1 MCKCSSWLG
10 AFVSKLFK
18 EQRCFSAK
26 KMVALQAG
34 TFIVLSR
41 HMAACPLAQKCLL
54 PTACHLASG
63 PCLGNPGCIR
73 HGPSIAHALQTH
85 WSKIKIHTRQRR
97 WWHCR
102 LALIVFFEAHGC
114 LPIGPKLFTTLVV
127 QPGNLPKP
135 VHLPSSSIQGSRYS
149 QDLRHPRYS
158 KICEVTERNSNDSK
172 WFQLP

>member
-18 EQRCFSAK
+18 EQRFFSAK

-73 HGPSIAHALQTH
+73 HGPCIAHALQTH

-102 LALIVFFEAHGC
+102 LALLVFFWC
-114 LPIGPKLFTTLVV
+114 TRLPAYWPKSFYYLGSATRQFAQTCAFTKLF
-127 QPGNLPKP
+127 K
-135 VHLPSSSIQGSRYS
+135 QGSRYS
-149 QDLRHPRYS
+149 WDLRHPRHS
-158 KICEVTERNSNDSK
+158 KDFIIH
-172 WFQLP
+172 P

>member
-73 HGPSIAHALQTH
+73 HGPCIAHALQTH

-102 LALIVFFEAHGC
+102 LTLLVFF
-114 LPIGPKLFTTLVV
+114 
-127 QPGNLPKP
+127 
-135 VHLPSSSIQGSRYS
+135 
-149 QDLRHPRYS
+149 LRHMAACLLAQNCLLPGSCNKAICPHLCISQALQKNWS
-158 KICEVTERNSNDSK
+158 KAVKTD
-172 WFQLP
+172 